1 MATFNEFRLPP
12 GPKFDPTGK
21 FSPEQ
26 FMKDRNEIIRW
37 TRDVQ
42 KTFEAMQIAIR
53 ELQNEQSD

>member
-21 FSPEQ
+21 FSPDQ

-42 KTFEAMQIAIR
+42 KTFEAMQKAILD
-53 ELQNEQSD
+53 LQNVSAD